1 MQEEEEKVSQKEY
14 VNDAVETERLRRVE
28 DENGELIKQ
37 RGARRLSLNFI
48 NDLIQKDPT
57 FITKTWG
64 Y

>member
-1 MQEEEEKVSQKEY
+1 MRRI
-14 VNDAVETERLRRVE
+14 NDTT
-28 DENGELIKQ
+28 GEAAKQ